1 MAINTTENKN
11 SKNNRVSEA
20 DLEKQ
25 ERLTKELLKKEKK
38 VSIVINPINN
48 GKAFWQGWMNGVPL
62 AYPIGE
68 IIGVP
73 ESIAKLISNNAV
85 VIKEKEELEKK
96 LAGGVKA

>member
-1 MAINTTENKN
+1 MAINTTENKQKK
-11 SKNNRVSEA
+11 SDVERQLA
-20 DLEKQ
+20 QQ

-38 VSIVINPINN
+38 VTIVINPINN

-62 AYPIGE
+62 AYAVGE
-68 IIGVP
+68 MIEVP
-73 ESIAKLISNNAV
+73 ESIAKLIANNAV